1 MKAFY
6 APLSLRRP
14 GLRAAAHPLQ
24 LSAIQGPPLAF
35 CGKRHFLTRRPIL
48 QIYFVVSLVAIQLAT
63 GQLQNDIGDPIQK
76 IAIVRH
82 HKNRAAKLFEISFQP
97 LDGITVD
104 MVGRLVQDENI
115 AGIGE
120 NTRHGDPF
128 PLAAGQC
135 THFFLEVSHTELMQ
149 HGFALVITLCGSL
162 RRQIT
167 DRLLQYGFVGI
178 ISRGLRQ
185 IADSHAAGQ
194 NNSAA
199 VCLLH
204 ACRNPQKCGLA
215 GAVHTD
221 QTDLIT
227 FVDGV
232 GKLRQQRACRIGF
245 GDLGCVQ

>member
-1 MKAFY
+1 M
-6 APLSLRRP
+6 
-14 GLRAAAHPLQ
+14 
-24 LSAIQGPPLAF
+24 
-35 CGKRHFLTRRPIL
+35 
-48 QIYFVVSLVAIQLAT
+48 AIQLAI
-63 GQLQNDIGDPIQK
+63 GQFQDHVGDPIQK

-82 HKNRAAKLFEISFQP
+82 HKNRAAKLFEIAFQP

-128 PLAAGQC
+128 PLAAGQG
-135 THFFLEVSHTELMQ
+135 THFFLEVSHAKLVQ
-149 HGFALVITLCGSL
+149 HGFTLVITRSGSL
-162 RRQIT
+162 QRQIT
-167 DRLLQYGFVGI
+167 DRLLQYGFVRI

-185 IADSHAAGQ
+185 IADTHPAGQ

-199 VCLLH
+199 VRFLN
-204 ACRNPQKCGLA
+204 ACRNSQKCGFA

-227 FVDGV
+227 FVDGIR
-232 GKLRQQRACRIGF
+232 KLRQQRTCSIGF
-245 GDLGCVQ
+245 GDIGRVQ

>member
-24 LSAIQGPPLAF
+24 LSAIQSPPLSF
-35 CGKRHFLTRRPIL
+35 CGKRHFLTRCPVL
-48 QIYFVVSLVAIQLAT
+48 QIYFVVSLVAIQLAI
-63 GQLQNDIGDPIQK
+63 GQFQDHVGDPIQK

-82 HKNRAAKLFEISFQP
+82 HKNRAAKLFEIAFQP

-128 PLAAGQC
+128 PLTAGQGAHLPC
-135 THFFLEVSHTELMQ
+135 KIRNAKLVQ
-149 HGFALVITLCGSL
+149 HGFALVITLCSCL

-167 DRLLQYGFVGI
+167 DRLLQYGFVRI

-185 IADSHAAGQ
+185 IADTHPAGQ

-199 VCLLH
+199 VRFLN
-204 ACRNPQKCGLA
+204 ACRNSQKCGLA
-215 GAVHTD
+215 GAVHAD
-221 QTDLIT
+221 QTDLIP

-232 GKLRQQRACRIGF
+232 GKLRQQRTCSIGF
-245 GDLGCVQ
+245 GDIGRVQ